1 MPKAESGCIDMAD
14 QFNANEV
21 LTMAVQ
27 IERNGQE
34 FYRKASEAVDDPQ
47 VSTLLSDLAT
57 WESGHEIIFD
67 SMRSDLDEEE
77 MSSTAIDPENETCMY
92 LKVMADDHVF
102 KQRTGEP
109 AAEMVSGRNT
119 EEIIDLALKFEKD
132 SLLFFLGLERLV
144 SPRLGKD
151 RVYKVID
158 EEISHITYLERQRSR
173 LKG

>member
-1 MPKAESGCIDMAD
+1 MAD

-34 FYRKASEAVDDPQ
+34 FYKKASEAVDDAQ

-67 SMRSDLDEEE
+67 SMRSDLEEE
-77 MSSTAIDPENETCMY
+77 EKSSTAIDPDNEASMY

-102 KQRTGEP
+102 KQRTGKP
-109 AAEMVSGRNT
+109 ADELVSGKST

-158 EEISHITYLERQRSR
+158 EEISHINYLERQRSR